1 MFICNDTISYE
12 AKQSG
17 ICGNKRYV
25 SLEEETPGH
34 YQDAQ
39 IFHPTSNIQNPT
51 KILLFS
57 KNPVKIW
64 LLPNEK
70 PPVLMT
76 VSALAHNGNR
86 MVWDWSGQGNKMVW
100 VCSGQYQY
108 ALNITS
114 MLLIVPVLPI
124 AYWYLTEHTGPKYKL
139 GEYKIMTWP

>member
-1 MFICNDTISYE
+1 MIPYHMRQN
-12 AKQSG
+12 
-17 ICGNKRYV
+17 RVVYV
-25 SLEEETPGH
+25 VTKGMSDWKMKHLGTTRMPKSFTYLKYTKP
-34 YQDAQ
+34 YQNST
-39 IFHPTSNIQNPT
+39 F
-51 KILLFS
+51 FS
-57 KNPVKIW
+57 KNPAKIW